1 LYLTDEKLK
10 FFVFIC
16 IYSNLRISSVVRG
29 KMSSS
34 SSSLIQQQ
42 QQQDTVS
49 SRRKLPWRTEPIQ
62 KQIDLSDFKRAAY
75 STNYNYTYHI
85 SPCKKVVSR
94 ILETINPTKGEHE
107 LYIRKHEMITFNEF
121 HTLSVLR
128 ILSPSLKVSFHVDDI
143 DADNI
148 DYNNALYL
156 MKLKW
161 TPSDFVIPA
170 SSKPIN
176 TENAYSVY
184 KEWSKECDGV
194 GFFIPNKRARY
205 Y

>member
-1 LYLTDEKLK
+1 MK

-16 IYSNLRISSVVRG
+16 IYSNLPYLRTPW

-34 SSSLIQQQ
+34 SSTLIQQS
-42 QQQDTVS
+42 DS
-49 SRRKLPWRTEPIQ
+49 SLRKLPWLTEPVQINMP
-62 KQIDLSDFKRAAY
+62 IDLSEFKKAAY

-94 ILETINPTKGEHE
+94 ILEMINPTKGEHE
-107 LYIRKHEMITFNEF
+107 LYIRKHEMLTFNKF
-121 HTLSVLR
+121 YTLSVLR
-128 ILSPSLKVSFHVDDI
+128 ILSPSLQVSFHVDDV

-161 TPSDFVIPA
+161 KPGDFVIPT